1 MKALPLLFAAL
12 LLTACETARY
22 GAGGVNILIMGED
35 ADPDAVPRDSQVFK
49 RVLDALANELNG
61 EGFNVYD
68 ETALTLGGFAQ
79 GRLRRT
85 DAEIIDIARSL
96 KRPPIDVAVIYTIYS
111 RSRSL
116 GHADRV
122 YVRIAGRLLDV
133 RAGRRLGNFEVE
145 PPGPAIVAPGC
156 GSPCRLEVVGAD
168 ARTLARD
175 LGAVLAGKLKER
187 EKPSERTDGGLS
199 TAYTLTFTG
208 FDMKAWMRATCS
220 RP

>member
-116 GHADRV
+116 AMRTGCTSVSPAGCSTSAPAGAWAISRWNRPV
-122 YVRIAGRLLDV
+122 PPSWRRAVVR
-133 RAGRRLGNFEVE
+133 RAGWKWS
-145 PPGPAIVAPGC
+145 GPTPAPWH
-156 GSPCRLEVVGAD
+156 A
-168 ARTLARD
+168 TLARFWQAS
-175 LGAVLAGKLKER
+175 LRSAR
-187 EKPSERTDGGLS
+187 
-199 TAYTLTFTG
+199 
-208 FDMKAWMRATCS
+208 S
-220 RP
+220 RPNAPMADFPPPIP